1 MKKRLSRLTLLKG
14 VGELA
19 KRDQDLA
26 KIASTYG
33 PPPLWEREQ
42 GFHTLIHI
50 ILEQQVS
57 LASAKAAYNRLEEAV
72 DRLEPENFLKLTDEE
87 LKQIG
92 FSRQKTRYGRELA
105 NAIIDGSLDLSG
117 LDKLEDKD
125 AKVQLM
131 KVKGIGPWTA
141 DIYLLMALGRPDIWP
156 EGDLALEVA
165 IQRLKGWLR
174 RPTPEEARN
183 MSDEWQPWRAVAA
196 RLLWHFYLS
205 ERKKD
210 VPPICQG
217 EIV

>member
-1 MKKRLSRLTLLKG
+1 MKTRLSRLTLLKA

-19 KRDQDLA
+19 KRDKDLA

-57 LASAKAAYNRLEEAV
+57 LASAKAAYDRLEETV
-72 DRLEPENFLKLTDEE
+72 DPLEPKNFLRLTDEE

-141 DIYLLMALGRPDIWP
+141 DIYLLMALGRPNIWP

-174 RPTPEEARN
+174 RPTPEEVRN

-196 RLLWHFYLS
+196 RLLWHFYLT
-205 ERKKD
+205 R
-210 VPPICQG
+210 V
-217 EIV
+217 